1 MATKPQPPKDYSQNG
16 EEGFLIEYFALNRPK
31 SQQFPQTRYYVEIGA
46 YDGENYSNTKML
58 QNIGWHGVLIEP
70 NPTLFNRLLANRAD
84 DVTVCYEVACVSDT
98 SLEYVDFLIY
108 DEVPY
113 MSGIAPLP
121 SKVIPEHGALH
132 RPYKE
137 RLERVKAMTLNKV
150 LESYFEGDPSPID
163 FISLDTEGTEKAVMK
178 GLDFDLWKPQLLC
191 IENNDP
197 RNEDLTARMQ
207 ERGYAVATV
216 IGINTFY
223 ERVK

>member
-1 MATKPQPPKDYSQNG
+1 MANKAKDYSQNG

-31 SQQFPQTRYYVEIGA
+31 SQQNPQTRYYVEIGA

-58 QNIGWHGVLIEP
+58 QGIGWHGVLIEP

-84 DVTVCYEVACVSDT
+84 DVTGCYEVACVSSSDI
-98 SLEYVDFLIY
+98 EYVDFTIF

-113 MSGIAPLP
+113 MSGIAPIP
-121 SKVIPEHGALH
+121 DKVKPEHRALH
-132 RPYKE
+132 RPYSE
-137 RLERVKAMTLNKV
+137 RIERVKAMTLNKV
-150 LESYFEGDPSPID
+150 LESYFEGEPHPID
-163 FISLDTEGTEKAVMK
+163 FISLDTEGTEKQVLK
-178 GLDFDLWKPQLLC
+178 GLDFDVWQPRLLC

-197 RNEDLTARMQ
+197 RNEDLTARMAD
-207 ERGYAVATV
+207 RGYVVATV